1 MTVKEEQVS
10 TLANQAFD
18 EKCILSHSG
27 SCFSKV
33 RTKTNEQLL

>member
-1 MTVKEEQVS
+1 MPVKEEQVS

-18 EKCILSHSG
+18 KKYILSHSD

-33 RTKTNEQLL
+33 RIKTKE